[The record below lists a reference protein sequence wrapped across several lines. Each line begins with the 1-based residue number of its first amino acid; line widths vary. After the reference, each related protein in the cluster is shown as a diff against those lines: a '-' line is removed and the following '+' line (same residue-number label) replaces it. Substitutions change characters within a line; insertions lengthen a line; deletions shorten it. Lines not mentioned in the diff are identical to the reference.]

1 MPCDKPAEPLP
12 EPLRGKESGTF
23 THLSIVDRLP
33 EIGRRMVSENSFNSA
48 VTAKLDQ
55 LFSEIPHGPIRSLLN
70 DSADAAQWQ
79 QYIVPYLGQNW
90 LEPPWFFVE
99 HYFYRRVLEATGY
112 FESGPGRGLDPFQ
125 NQKQQGLLSSAEAI
139 EGLGHQLTAILPRS
153 DWNDEDLAWLLA
165 LDLWGNQAD
174 LSMWPEG
181 KTGHANQP
189 DRSTFTLV
197 DDTND
202 VIAFVRSNGG
212 VNAQIDILIDNAGF
226 ELVVDLLTVLFFLE
240 KNIAGRVKLHA
251 KAHPTFV
258 SDAMIGDVWQT
269 LTFFSDSDDPVLANI
284 GSRLASLVNSGRLVL
299 TTHSFWTSPLPSWEM
314 PESLC
319 DTLGQATLV
328 ISKGDAHY
336 RRLLGDRHWPYHT
349 YIGAILCYLP
359 APILVLRTLKSE
371 VAAGITT
378 SRLERVQQAD
388 PNWLVSGQW
397 GMIQF
402 VPDLY
407 EASSS

>member
-1 MPCDKPAEPLP
+1 
-12 EPLRGKESGTF
+12 
-23 THLSIVDRLP
+23 
-33 EIGRRMVSENSFNSA
+33 
-48 VTAKLDQ
+48 
-55 LFSEIPHGPIRSLLN
+55 
-70 DSADAAQWQ
+70 
-79 QYIVPYLGQNW
+79 
-90 LEPPWFFVE
+90 
-99 HYFYRRVLEATGY
+99 
-112 FESGPGRGLDPFQ
+112 
-125 NQKQQGLLSSAEAI
+125 
-139 EGLGHQLTAILPRS
+139 
-153 DWNDEDLAWLLA
+153 
-165 LDLWGNQAD
+165 
-174 LSMWPEG
+174 MWPEG

-349 YIGAILCYLP
+349 SIGAILCYLP